1 MIATY
6 DVLRK
11 MYIGANKL
19 FFNGMLP
26 NDTPIYL
33 HDSFKVPGRYDYTC
47 DENGKILNQSISI
60 SRSFDWDREHLN
72 DVLIH
77 EMIHEYV
84 YWFGLDDGNPHG
96 NIFRDKMNEINEMW
110 SRHVTIDQD
119 LSKMKRAQGTSG
131 LKWWFAKTF

>member
-6 DVLRK
+6 ELLRR
-11 MYIGANKL
+11 MYMGGNKL

-26 NDTPIYL
+26 NNISIYL
-33 HDSFKVPGRYDYTC
+33 HDSFKVPGRYDFTC
-47 DENGKILNQSISI
+47 NEYGVITSHCISI

-72 DVLIH
+72 DVMIH

-84 YWFGLDDGNPHG
+84 YWFGLDDGKPHG
-96 NIFRDKMNEINEMW
+96 NIFKDKMNEINERW
-110 SRHVTIDQD
+110 SRHITINQD
-119 LSKMKRAQGTSG
+119 LSRMRPAKGTNP